1 MAKIKIAIT
10 IFTLSSIF
18 LLNFIFTNTVF
29 AETATVN
36 TGGTSVNEKPVSQP
50 IPKLI
55 NPLKSDFGGSIENL
69 ILSLVDLAIFAG
81 TILVVFVFIW
91 IGFKFVMAQGD
102 PGAINEAKEWFLYAV
117 IGTALLISSKVI
129 VEIVKNTLISA
140 GVVDE
145 RIFKR

>member
-1 MAKIKIAIT
+1 MTKIKIAIVFVSLT
-10 IFTLSSIF
+10 SVFLANLIFANS
-18 LLNFIFTNTVF
+18 VF

-36 TGGTSVNEKPVSQP
+36 TGGVSVNEKPVNQP

-69 ILSLVDLAIFAG
+69 IFSLVDIAIFAG

-102 PGAINEAKEWFLYAV
+102 SSAINEAKSWFMYAV
-117 IGTALLISSKVI
+117 IGTAILISSKVI
-129 VEIVKNTLISA
+129 VEIMKNTLVSA

-145 RIFKR
+145 RLFKR